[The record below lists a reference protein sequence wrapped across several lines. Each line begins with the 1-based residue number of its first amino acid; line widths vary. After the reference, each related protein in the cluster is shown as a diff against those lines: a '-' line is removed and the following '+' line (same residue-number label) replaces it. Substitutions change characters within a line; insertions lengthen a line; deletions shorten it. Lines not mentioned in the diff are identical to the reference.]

1 MPPGLERAAG
11 RLASLRRRALLAG
24 AAVAVA
30 RPSCA
35 AEPWPS
41 RPTRI
46 IVPFAPG
53 GTTDIPARIIAEYL
67 QRQLGK
73 PFVVENR
80 SGGGGAVGI
89 RAAVQ
94 STDGHTL
101 LHSTSS
107 VAVVPALQRDPGFE
121 PIADLVPITMTAA
134 SPILLVVR
142 ENSPFRDF
150 AGYLARARAEPGKVS
165 FSSSGIGTTVHLAA
179 EVLRARGRVDLLHVP
194 YRGSAPSATAVLAGE
209 VDSGFLS
216 PIEVLPHIRAGRMR
230 ALANCALT
238 RTLLSDVPT
247 IAEYVPDYDGTQLWF
262 ALFGPRGLP
271 PEVVALLMRELA
283 PLREASVLTER
294 MAEVGAATLLDGPG
308 PLAARMEV
316 EVPLWKSIVEAAGIP
331 RE

>member
-1 MPPGLERAAG
+1 MPPGLDRDA
-11 RLASLRRRALLAG
+11 RPTLRRRMLMAG
-24 AAVAVA
+24 AACALA
-30 RPSCA
+30 RPSVA
-35 AEPWPS
+35 QDAWPS

-53 GTTDIPARIIAEYL
+53 GTTDIPARIIAEVL
-67 QRQLGK
+67 QRKLGK

-80 SGGGGAVGI
+80 SGAGGAVGI

-101 LHSTSS
+101 LHTTSA
-107 VAVVPALQRDPGFE
+107 VAVVPALQRDPGFD
-121 PIADLVPITMTAA
+121 PLTDLVPVTMTAA

-142 ENSPFRDF
+142 EDSPFRDF
-150 AGYLARARAEPGKVS
+150 PAYLAKARAEPGKVS

-179 EVLRARGRVDLLHVP
+179 EVLRARGHVDLLHIP

-209 VDSGFLS
+209 VNSGFLS

-238 RTLLSDVPT
+238 RTLLPDVQT
-247 IAEYVPDYDGTQLWF
+247 IAETIPDYDGVQLWF
-262 ALFGPRGLP
+262 ALFGGRDLP
-271 PEVVALLMRELA
+271 PGAASVLMRELA
-283 PLREASVLTER
+283 PLRQGSVLIER
-294 MAEVGAATLLDGPG
+294 MAEVGAETLLDGPG
-308 PLAARMEV
+308 PLAVRMRT
-316 EVPLWKSIVEAAGIP
+316 EVPLWKTIVEAAGIP

>member
-1 MPPGLERAAG
+1 MPPGLDWDAG
-11 RLASLRRRALLAG
+11 RLIGPPRRALLST
-24 AAVAVA
+24 AAIAMA
-30 RPSCA
+30 RPSLAQA
-35 AEPWPS
+35 AWPS

-53 GTTDIPARIIAEYL
+53 GTTDIPARIIAEVL
-67 QRQLGK
+67 QRKLGK

-94 STDGHTL
+94 SADGHTL
-101 LHSTSS
+101 LHTTSAI
-107 VAVVPALQRDPGFE
+107 AVVPALQRDPGFD
-121 PIADLVPITMTAA
+121 PLTDLAPITMTAA

-142 ENSPFRDF
+142 EDSPFRDF
-150 AGYLARARAEPGKVS
+150 SGYLAKARAEPGKVS

-179 EVLRARGRVDLLHVP
+179 EVLRARGHVDLLHVP
-194 YRGSAPSATAVLAGE
+194 YRGSAPSATAVLASE

-238 RTLLSDVPT
+238 RTLLPDVPT
-247 IAEYVPDYDGTQLWF
+247 IAEFVPAYDGVQLWF
-262 ALFGPRGLP
+262 ALFGGRDLP
-271 PEVVALLMRELA
+271 PAAAALLMRELS
-283 PLREASVLTER
+283 PLRDGSVLTER
-294 MAEVGAATLLDGPG
+294 MAEVGAETLLDGPE
-308 PLAARMEV
+308 PLAARMRA
-316 EVPLWKSIVEAAGIP
+316 EVPLWKAIVEAAGIP